1 MLVILLTRESMVK
14 ARSLQDATKRSNCL
28 KQSEG
33 RVISAM
39 LLVQKI
45 CQKYVCI
52 LPGPIATYITH
63 CANLENI
70 SSPSSGCGPSLYSSK
85 AIFTVNKWCFR
96 TGGDKRPW
104 IIALKMLPVT
114 LGSRGES
121 CIFKYFVPQSQFFTC
136 LRNHI
141 ISSCQCKNC

>member
-1 MLVILLTRESMVK
+1 MVK

-70 SSPSSGCGPSLYSSK
+70 SSPSSGCG
-85 AIFTVNKWCFR
+85 
-96 TGGDKRPW
+96 
-104 IIALKMLPVT
+104 LPPT
-114 LGSRGES
+114 PQKPYTQITNDAFERG
-121 CIFKYFVPQSQFFTC
+121 
-136 LRNHI
+136 R
-141 ISSCQCKNC
+141 